1 MLLLTNNLQI
11 SSLVCVCG
19 QDHYGQAAK
28 WCGVDL
34 SSSEVESIP
43 PSFDQAYKETSAKFP
58 CFGNSSMSAKQWW
71 RECVIRCLELSGAR
85 MTRDQEER
93 VFQRVYSIFGSHAT
107 YSAFPDARPFLNWA
121 HRRGIVCGVVSNA
134 DERYGDSILPMLDL
148 ADRLSFMVFSKEVGE
163 EKPQKKIFEAA
174 IHAAEPW
181 LVKEKRWGEKAA
193 PLIPSEVLHIG
204 NDFDKDFLGAQE
216 AGFQA
221 VLIDRFKN
229 GEGDEWARRGAPV
242 YDDLIDVVE
251 HFAREGFFGPN
262 DAEP

>member
-1 MLLLTNNLQI
+1 M
-11 SSLVCVCG
+11 
-19 QDHYGQAAK
+19 
-28 WCGVDL
+28 
-34 SSSEVESIP
+34 ESIP
-43 PSFDQAYKETSAKFP
+43 SSFDQAYKETSAKFP

-121 HRRGIVCGVVSNA
+121 HRRGIICGVVSNA

-174 IHAAEPW
+174 VNAAEPCL
-181 LVKEKRWGEKAA
+181 LVKEKRWGKKAA
-193 PLIPSEVLHIG
+193 PLIPSEVLHVG
-204 NDFDKDFLGAQE
+204 NDFDKDFLGAKNF
-216 AGFQA
+216 GFQA

-229 GEGDEWARRGAPV
+229 GEGDEWARRGAAV

-251 HFAREGFFGPN
+251 YLGSQRA
-262 DAEP
+262 

>member
-1 MLLLTNNLQI
+1 MASRVTRLVQPAITASAASAGGRRRIRAI
-11 SSLVCVCG
+11 SMDVTGTMVQFNG
-19 QDHYGQAAK
+19 KIEDHYGQAAK
-28 WCGVDL
+28 WCGVAL

-43 PSFDQAYKETSAKFP
+43 SSFDQAYKETSSKFP

-121 HRRGIVCGVVSNA
+121 HRRGIICGVVSNA
-134 DERYGDSILPMLDL
+134 DERYGDSILPMLGL
-148 ADRLSFMVFSKEVGE
+148 SDRLSFMVFSKEVGE

-174 IHAAEPW
+174 VHAAEPW
-181 LVKEKRWGEKAA
+181 LVKEKRWGKKAA

-204 NDFDKDFLGAQE
+204 NDFDKDFLGARKWNW
-216 AGFQA
+216 
-221 VLIDRFKN
+221 LSS
-229 GEGDEWARRGAPV
+229 WPAR
-242 YDDLIDVVE
+242 
-251 HFAREGFFGPN
+251 
-262 DAEP
+262 